1 MASKQFHG
9 NGLCNIITEVKATWN
24 NGDHLKRLK

>member
-9 NGLCNIITEVKATWN
+9 NGLCNITEVKATWN